1 MFGISIDVVML
12 VCLGMLVGGSW
23 HISRQLDKIID
34 LLSSIL
40 LK

>member
-1 MFGISIDVVML
+1 MFGISHDVLML
-12 VCLGMLVGGSW
+12 ILVGMLVGGSW

-34 LLSSIL
+34 LLGSIL